1 MPYQTPQ
8 SIATTASAA
17 IGGSAGRRPS
27 AETSTHSRNHA
38 DRPMCQRCQNPRTL
52 SATIG
57 QRKFSGSRTPNIRAI
72 PTAMSA

>member
-1 MPYQTPQ
+1 
-8 SIATTASAA
+8 
-17 IGGSAGRRPS
+17 
-27 AETSTHSRNHA
+27 
-38 DRPMCQRCQNPRTL
+38 MCQRCQNPRTL